1 MNVKVPYERFEELI
15 RTEVLWELYN
25 NDTAKKKVIY
35 EEIHHSEKTDTEIKN
50 EATKRKDLSASEEES
65 KSERDLDRLKKG
77 EKAIQ
82 DITKSITEECTRV
95 GNQWF
100 VDDVLMGF
108 VHNGKFHITSK
119 SLGYMSSEYSFPKTL
134 TEDLKGTEILLK
146 GYNGRIT
153 KNVHSTTHK
162 GPEQNNCWI
171 VNGKALQK
179 MGLHEKIFKVEKVDR
194 DQFAYQGR

>member
-1 MNVKVPYERFEELI
+1 MEMNVKVPYERFEELI

-100 VDDVLMGF
+100 V
-108 VHNGKFHITSK
+108 
-119 SLGYMSSEYSFPKTL
+119 
-134 TEDLKGTEILLK
+134 
-146 GYNGRIT
+146 
-153 KNVHSTTHK
+153 
-162 GPEQNNCWI
+162 
-171 VNGKALQK
+171 
-179 MGLHEKIFKVEKVDR
+179 
-194 DQFAYQGR
+194 